1 MALTRPQLSSTPT
14 MGERFGVRVRIGDT
28 AWGVH
33 RGHRMSDAP
42 RSVRPLMASTMAPVA
57 TTEIG
62 SPQVFEDLFPTTGDS
77 PARAVGSDEFFVEG
91 GWLMRRAMQRN
102 GAVVVSP
109 LASWAGAE
117 DGVLPSADA
126 EHHLLRAT
134 EPPPTP
140 KRCRRIPVV
149 DLFAGCGGLSL
160 GVREA
165 TTALG
170 EAADFSAFDLDEQ
183 ALRVYSDNFVG
194 SLALSR
200 NLAEVVDGDLGTRP
214 TRKERGFVADT
225 PCRLLVAGP
234 PCQGHSAANNR
245 TRHRDERNRLYLTA
259 VRAAELLEPQAL
271 IIENVPGAAS
281 DSHQVVDRAVERLE
295 DLGYWV
301 DVGIVDASVLG
312 VPQRRRRLLLLASS
326 QHRPSIDR
334 MIREHATD
342 AVRTVRW
349 AFEDLQD
356 SESERLIDQRA
367 RSAPQTLE
375 RMDVLFDQDLYEL
388 PDEFRPPCHA
398 KGGHSY
404 VSIYGRLRWDE
415 PAQTLTTG
423 FYSMCMGRNVHPAK
437 RRTITAHEAAR
448 IQGLPDWFSLDR
460 LTKRVDLSRMI
471 GNTVPPRLSFAATME
486 LLR

>member
-1 MALTRPQLSSTPT
+1 
-14 MGERFGVRVRIGDT
+14 
-28 AWGVH
+28 
-33 RGHRMSDAP
+33 MSDAP
-42 RSVRPLMASTMAPVA
+42 RSVPSLMASTMAPLA
-57 TTEIG
+57 TREIG
-62 SPQVFEDLFPTTGDS
+62 PPQDFEDRFPTTGDGPS
-77 PARAVGSDEFFVEG
+77 RAVGSDEFFVEG
-91 GWLMRRAMQRN
+91 GWLMRRALRRN
-102 GAVVVSP
+102 GAAVVSP

-117 DGVLPSADA
+117 DGVLSSTDA
-126 EHHLLRAT
+126 EHHLLRAI
-134 EPPPTP
+134 ESPPTP
-140 KRCRRIPVV
+140 RRRRRIPVV

-183 ALRVYSDNFVG
+183 ALRVYSDNFTG

-200 NLAEVVDGDLGTRP
+200 DLAEVIDGDLGARP
-214 TRKERGFVADT
+214 TRKERGFVVET

-271 IIENVPGAAS
+271 IIENVPGAAN
-281 DSHQVVDRAVERLE
+281 DSHQVVNRAVEHLE

-301 DVGIVDASVLG
+301 DVGVVDASVLG

-326 QHRPSIDR
+326 QHPPSIDR
-334 MIREHATD
+334 MVREHATD

-349 AFEDLQD
+349 AFEELQD
-356 SESERLIDQRA
+356 TESERLIDQPA

-375 RMDVLFDQDLYEL
+375 RMDVLFEHDLYEL
-388 PDEFRPPCHA
+388 PDEFRPPCHS

-423 FYSMCMGRNVHPAK
+423 FYSMCMGRNVHPAR

-460 LTKRVDLSRMI
+460 LTKRVELSRMI
-471 GNTVPPRLSFAATME
+471 GNTVPPRLGFAATME